1 MPDIFVAVDTSYYSN
16 YYGTLS
22 RMGVFNSFVL
32 EYADKNRENILGR
45 YGDFDEFKGK
55 FEFTEDE
62 IKQFIAQGENVG
74 VEYDERQYRKS
85 EKEILLVLKALVAN
99 SIWRSNEYYMI
110 VNENDPA
117 IDAALRI
124 LSDKDGYNSILKNR

>member
-1 MPDIFVAVDTSYYSN
+1 
-16 YYGTLS
+16 
-22 RMGVFNSFVL
+22 
-32 EYADKNRENILGR
+32 
-45 YGDFDEFKGK
+45 
-55 FEFTEDE
+55 
-62 IKQFIAQGENVG
+62 
-74 VEYDERQYRKS
+74 
-85 EKEILLVLKALVAN
+85 LVLKALVAN

>member
-1 MPDIFVAVDTSYYSN
+1 MIHHTTPITTAL
-16 YYGTLS
+16 LS

-32 EYADKNRENILGR
+32 EYADKNRENILVR
-45 YGDFDEFKGK
+45 YGDFDEFKRK

-62 IKQFIAQGENVG
+62 IKQFIAQGENAG
-74 VEYDERQYRKS
+74 VKYDERQYRKS
-85 EKEILLVLKALVAN
+85 EKEILLILKALVAN

-110 VNENDPA
+110 INENDPA
-117 IDAALRI
+117 IDAALRT